1 MMVIFRVKQRTEQGT
16 LCDWM
21 FWQHRTACMSKKN
34 KVVMVKIFKKRL
46 QKYSQ

>member
-21 FWQHRTACMSKKN
+21 FWQHRTACMSKKT
-34 KVVMVKIFKKRL
+34 RW
-46 QKYSQ
+46 